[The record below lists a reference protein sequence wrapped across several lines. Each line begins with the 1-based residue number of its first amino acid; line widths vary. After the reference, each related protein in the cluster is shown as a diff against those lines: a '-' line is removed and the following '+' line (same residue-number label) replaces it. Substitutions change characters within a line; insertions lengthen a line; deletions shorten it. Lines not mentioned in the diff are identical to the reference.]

1 MYYTE
6 GYCSHLNIQEQLLS
20 KISHL
25 QNLQITLNFLLL
37 FKFRSEDLAEPSE
50 IIMVNC
56 RLQLEY
62 FQSFYG

>member
-37 FKFRSEDLAEPSE
+37 LFKFRSEDMAEPS
-50 IIMVNC
+50 
-56 RLQLEY
+56 
-62 FQSFYG
+62 